1 MYVWFASEQLWG
13 MYLFL
18 LLETDL
24 VDALEEI
31 LDVIIVVHAVD
42 HRSHIWN
49 LIS

>member
-1 MYVWFASEQLWG
+1 MWFATKQLWSL
-13 MYLFL
+13 YLFL
-18 LLETDL
+18 LLETDP

-31 LDVIIVVHAVD
+31 LDVIIVIHAVD